1 MIGKIYILIES
12 IKSKYF
18 DSLSKEK
25 RKVSI
30 NIGFSFLAK
39 GLSLVVSFISVPLLL
54 SYLGKDTYGIWL
66 TIFSVISWMSFFDLG
81 LGNGLRN
88 HLTHTFAE
96 NDNKKAQEYI
106 STAYWLLGIFILISI
121 GILQLGVFFIDW
133 FKIFKP
139 SIHLNENFNTLLSI
153 CLWGFGL
160 LLIVRLVVSIMQ
172 SLKQTGTGDLLMS
185 VGSLLSLILIF
196 IFSNFETTTKLYT
209 VAYIFSWGTPIL
221 LLLYSIY
228 YFGVKNKKLRP
239 RFKYVK
245 KSLAKNIFGLGVG
258 FFAAQFL
265 VLVLNQSSNI
275 IITQILSPADVIV
288 NYIPLRLF
296 SIFSIMMGLISTN
309 LLPYFTEASAKKD
322 VTKIKTIIIRLFKF
336 LLLLIIIF
344 LIVLFFSKNIIALWT
359 VKQIEIPFQLL
370 VLHFVLV
377 IVGGVNSIFAT
388 VLNGVGKIKAQ
399 LPVLL
404 LSVVLFIPFAFFLGA
419 KYGLS
424 GIVIATILSQL
435 PISIFF
441 FYQIKNYFK
450 QIEVNL

>member
-1 MIGKIYILIES
+1 MIKS

-18 DSLSKEK
+18 DSLSSEK

-54 SYLGKDTYGIWL
+54 TYLGKDTYGIWL

-106 STAYWLLGIFILISI
+106 STAYWLLGIFILICI
-121 GILQLGVFFIDW
+121 GILQFGVFFIDW

-139 SIHLNENFNTLLSI
+139 TIHLNENFNIIISI

-160 LLIVRLVVSIMQ
+160 LLIVRLIVSIMQ
-172 SLKQTGTGDLLMS
+172 SLKQTGTGDLLIS
-185 VGSLLSLILIF
+185 IGSLLSLVLII
-196 IFSNFETTTKLYT
+196 IFFNFETTTKLYT
-209 VAYIFSWGTPIL
+209 VAYVFSWATPIVL
-221 LLLYSIY
+221 LLFSIY
-228 YFGVKNKKLRP
+228 YFGFKNKKLRP
-239 RFKYVK
+239 RYKHVK
-245 KSLAKNIFGLGVG
+245 KSLAKNIFGLGVE

-275 IITQILSPADVIV
+275 IITQILTPADVIV
-288 NYIPLRLF
+288 YYIPLRLF
-296 SIFSIMMGLISTN
+296 SIFSIIMGLISTN
-309 LLPYFTEASAKKD
+309 MLPYFTEASSKKD
-322 VTKIKTIIIRLFKF
+322 LIKIKIITIKLFKLLTVLILFFLVVLFFAKTIIG
-336 LLLLIIIF
+336 
-344 LIVLFFSKNIIALWT
+344 LWT
-359 VKQIEIPFQLL
+359 VNQIEIPFQLL
-370 VLHFVLV
+370 ALHFILV

-388 VLNGVGKIKAQ
+388 VLNGIGKIKAQ

-404 LSVVLFIPFAFFLGA
+404 LSVLLFIPFAFFLGT
-419 KYGLS
+419 KFGLS
-424 GIVIATILSQL
+424 GIVIATIVSQI

-441 FYQIKNYFK
+441 FYQIKKYFN
-450 QIEVNL
+450 QIEVKL